1 MKERRNG
8 FTLIELLVVI
18 IILAAVSLL
27 LVPTVLD
34 AIDTFKGNSYEDQIK
49 IIETAAQTWG
59 TDHLYALEFYEGD
72 TATITLGQ
80 LKGEGYLDY
89 QFLDPTTK
97 KNFPDD
103 MTITVTRKGK
113 KLRFHVNSDTGTTTK
128 YSGDDQPRLTL
139 RGDVVQ
145 YVELGD
151 TYVDPGV
158 DKKNTT
164 KTPEITYAKN
174 GSPVSAINTVQA
186 GTYTITYKV
195 SNDNTST
202 TIMRTVIVK

>member
-97 KNFPDD
+97 KNFPD
-103 MTITVTRKGK
+103 
-113 KLRFHVNSDTGTTTK
+113 
-128 YSGDDQPRLTL
+128 SGDDQPRLTL

-174 GSPVSAINTVQA
+174 GSPVSAINTLQA